1 MIMALE
7 VVVRRCFLK
16 LVFLKFH
23 SIHRK
28 TPVLDSPFNK
38 VEGLEDHNFGFY
50 FHPSQDRFCG
60 HIRKVPWENITYI
73 DAFVAAS
80 EFYE

>member
-50 FHPSQDRFCG
+50 FHPS
-60 HIRKVPWENITYI
+60 
-73 DAFVAAS
+73 
-80 EFYE
+80 